1 VYAPV
6 MTERGVNVFAR
17 DPESSKQVWSQKE
30 GYPGDFNYREFYR
43 DLGYDADYEYI
54 KPYLHSDGVR
64 RGIGIKYHRI
74 TGEVPLGEKQYYDPA
89 RAQEKVDEHAGNFM
103 FNRQSQLQWLSQKTY
118 NPPIIVA
125 PYDAELFGHWWYEGP
140 AFLESLIRKIHF
152 DQSEIELLSPCD
164 YLDRH
169 SIRQLQEPNPSTWGS
184 EGTNL
189 VWLNGSN
196 AWIYRHQHWAE
207 ERMEELANR
216 FPDADGDLRRALNQ
230 MARELMLMQSSDW
243 AFIMTTG
250 TTVPYAVKRFRE
262 HADRFRQI
270 GEQIDGNRLDP
281 AFIGKMESI
290 DGIFPRAD
298 YHDYRP

>member
-1 VYAPV
+1 
-6 MTERGVNVFAR
+6 
-17 DPESSKQVWSQKE
+17 
-30 GYPGDFNYREFYR
+30 
-43 DLGYDADYEYI
+43 
-54 KPYLHSDGVR
+54 
-64 RGIGIKYHRI
+64 
-74 TGEVPLGEKQYYDPA
+74 
-89 RAQEKVDEHAGNFM
+89 
-103 FNRQSQLQWLSQKTY
+103 
-118 NPPIIVA
+118 
-125 PYDAELFGHWWYEGP
+125 
-140 AFLESLIRKIHF
+140 
-152 DQSEIELLSPCD
+152 
-164 YLDRH
+164 
-169 SIRQLQEPNPSTWGS
+169 
-184 EGTNL
+184 
-189 VWLNGSN
+189 
-196 AWIYRHQHWAE
+196 
-207 ERMEELANR
+207 MEELANR